1 MDNGE
6 KEKQMSG
13 QNRIT
18 RRRFIGLL
26 GGAVGAAALGC
37 CGLTVFSTRRPKVEL
52 KRSSCRNGGK
62 ILVAYA
68 SKAGST
74 GEVAVAIGQA
84 LCEAGAAVDV
94 KPVKEVND
102 LSGYGAVVVGSAVR
116 MGQWLAE
123 ATKFVQTQQAVLSQ
137 VPTAYFLCC
146 GSLQDDTEENRS
158 QASSWLGPVR
168 KIVKPVSEGLFA
180 GKIDYGKLSLL
191 DRSIAQMVGSTEG
204 DWRDWDAIHAWA
216 GGLLTMGFTTSA

>member
-1 MDNGE
+1 ME
-6 KEKQMSG
+6 EEQMSG

-37 CGLTVFSTRRPKVEL
+37 CGLTVLGMRQPQVVL
-52 KRSSCRNGGK
+52 KRSSCGGGAK
-62 ILVAYA
+62 ILAE
-68 SKAGST
+68 T
-74 GEVAVAIGQA
+74 IGRA

-94 KPVKEVND
+94 KPIKEVDD
-102 LSGYGAVVVGSAVR
+102 LGGYGAVVVGSVIR

-123 ATKFVQTQQAVLSQ
+123 TTKFVQTHQAVLSQ
-137 VPTAYFLCC
+137 MPTAYFLCC
-146 GSLQDDTEENRS
+146 GLLQDDTEENRS
-158 QASSWLGPVR
+158 EASSWLGPVR
-168 KIVKPVSEGLFA
+168 NIVEPVSEGLFA

-191 DRSIAQMVGSTEG
+191 DRSIAQMVGSAEG

-216 GGLLTMGFTTSA
+216 GDLLTMGFANSA